1 MRRYPPFLLI
11 LAVLLPLDQLTKRW
25 VMAKLALHQSIPVLG
40 DLFRITYVLNR
51 GGIFGIGSR
60 GDHPLLF
67 IVVAFVALLFMLLY
81 LPRVRETRTLIGLS
95 LVFSGAVGN
104 LMDRLR
110 LGAVVDFLD
119 FGYRSWRWPAFNLA
133 DAAITVGVGLLLW
146 GALRSR

>member
-1 MRRYPPFLLI
+1 
-11 LAVLLPLDQLTKRW
+11 
-25 VMAKLALHQSIPVLG
+25 
-40 DLFRITYVLNR
+40 
-51 GGIFGIGSR
+51 
-60 GDHPLLF
+60 
-67 IVVAFVALLFMLLY
+67 MLLY